1 MRAVSFLVAGLAML
15 LTFGGHASI
24 ASAEKPAAPRFAD
37 ANKARYISGELVYID
52 AINRRGGIR
61 LDGDQQG
68 RYNSGPPHW
77 FALLPYA
84 SVWHH
89 GARAE
94 LRDLPLGTHVHG
106 YFVTPPAGEE
116 TTIPPLPDDKKQFA
130 IAENHALLIEDDF
143 SYYQRR
149 GQAWKVASI
158 DVAKEKITLE
168 PIATGADGVAK
179 ALVPMKQAPL
189 LPGGNEP
196 GKLVKAGINTSYLF
210 DIDGRSEIWQGR
222 QLVDL
227 SAIKVGSIVQFN
239 LSWAQGWGQNEFRVG
254 RLWLDE
260 DSRKLATERQRQ
272 RHVQYERERWTAGG
286 IDHIEHFDYG
296 GGIVTVTL
304 FEVDQEILDD
314 LWKDREE
321 RIAVAV
327 SHKTRRTWF
336 HRADRKFA
344 KLVEWKKVDAPP
356 LGSSGV
362 QLKLKFAELL
372 AGYTPGAIVRVKAE
386 SWKFVTMPPEERLT
400 SANDLERSNR
410 MVLPW

>member
-1 MRAVSFLVAGLAML
+1 MRAISRVMVGTAML
-15 LTFGGHASI
+15 LAIGSFALIAAADEPSAS
-24 ASAEKPAAPRFAD
+24 PFAD
-37 ANKARYISGELVYID
+37 PSKARYLSGELVYID
-52 AINRRGGIR
+52 AVNRRAGIR
-61 LDGDQQG
+61 LDGDEN
-68 RYNSGPPHW
+68 RYYTGPPHW

-84 SVWHH
+84 PVWHH

-106 YFVTPPAGEE
+106 YFIAPPAGEE
-116 TTIPPLPDDKKQFA
+116 ATIPSLPDDKQQFA

-149 GQAWKVASI
+149 GQAWEVVSV
-158 DVAKEKITLE
+158 DTAKEKITLK
-168 PIATGADGVAK
+168 PIALPPAAIAD
-179 ALVPMKQAPL
+179 APTANQPRAV
-189 LPGGNEP
+189 LPGSGQAGE
-196 GKLVKAGINTSYLF
+196 LVTAGINTSFTF
-210 DIDGRSEIWQGR
+210 DIDERSEIWQGS
-222 QLVDL
+222 QWVEL
-227 SAIKVGSIVQFN
+227 SQIRPGDSVQFN
-239 LSWAQGWGQNEFRVG
+239 LTWCQGWGQGEFRIG

-260 DSRKLATERQRQ
+260 ASRIRATERQRQ
-272 RHVQYERERWTAGG
+272 RHVQYERERWTAGW

-296 GGIVTVTL
+296 GGIVTLTL
-304 FEVDQEILDD
+304 FDVDPQIIAELSQ
-314 LWKDREE
+314 DRDE

-344 KLVEWKKVDAPP
+344 KLVEWKKLESPP

-362 QLKLKFAELL
+362 QLKLQFVELL

-386 SWKFVTMPPEERLT
+386 SWKFVSMPPEERLT
-400 SANDLERSNR
+400 SAQDQERANR